1 MTPWLYPDIVPS
13 QQLAGTPERQY
24 LRQFRFPRS
33 KRKRIRKKWA
43 SKDCNYKTVIVP
55 ATPDMGPY
63 MYTNPFTG
71 RKQVVCSPA
80 HYSKLME
87 EIAMLERAKRGEP

>member
-1 MTPWLYPDIVPS
+1 MSLSLYPNIVVCKDLS
-13 QQLAGTPERQY
+13 GDPEKQY
-24 LRQFRFPRS
+24 RKQFRFPRS

-63 MYTNPFTG
+63 MYKNPFTG
-71 RKQVVCSPA
+71 SEQIVCSPA
-80 HYSKLME
+80 HYSRIMS
-87 EIAMLERAKRGEP
+87 EIAMLEATK